1 MDRYN
6 IFSFVC
12 RTQCQC
18 REREREMDRYNIFSF
33 ICMQDPVLVCSPKS
47 PKKVTVLSPQSPA
60 KPGIKPSIR
69 SPLLQME
76 EASPEP
82 GSRDGPPPIQRL
94 VPNPMETSFP
104 DVPSPVAPL
113 MAAPSGN
120 LQSLGADIGGA
131 TTPVAPAQWQNPIM
145 LQAVMMQLLQLNPT
159 LSANPGLLQ
168 MMAVRHLMN
177 IQQLNEAAA
186 TQAGLASSG
195 GLANSVGGT
204 VTDAPSFSMGGLSL
218 DIETPPSTVS
228 PSAGI
233 AVSVSSTATPSGG
246 VVNVPSTASP
256 SQGAVT
262 TDDQL
267 SRDASSGR
275 STPSTDHS
283 IISTTRSTSVR
294 TTNTNPS
301 ETKTVIPEPSTKD
314 VRKPGSIITP
324 KKPKSKPPLRRPG
337 MLSGSSRPSLASDI
351 SDDDDGSYAQLM
363 SGGKP
368 IENTVRAIWE
378 DSRPLTTKG
387 EQKEN
392 SHILVTASNK
402 EVPKNT
408 ELAKKSGAE
417 HHGEKVVEISKSKT
431 KSEAANSQ
439 FLDKLQKYSSPDN
452 ILVSSTM
459 YASSQSLEDPI
470 PPRGRG
476 VRQTRLVASRSVS
489 ETSMESW
496 EEEVDPYPAPFKW
509 GNSDEILEDQSD
521 MPHHPVGLGTKK
533 KRQKSGTQKV
543 QNVAPV
549 TDITALGRKTVS
561 GSVGSGETQAR
572 RHGSGDA
579 HSQPLSR
586 SAWPTPESSSEGPS
600 LMSADGWWDRKTGSP
615 QPQR

>member
-1 MDRYN
+1 MDG
-6 IFSFVC
+6 
-12 RTQCQC
+12 
-18 REREREMDRYNIFSF
+18 YNIFSF
-33 ICMQDPVLVCSPKS
+33 ICKQDPVLVCSPKS
-47 PKKVTVLSPQSPA
+47 PKKVAVLSPQSPA
-60 KPGIKPSIR
+60 KPSSKPTFR

-82 GSRDGPPPIQRL
+82 GTSSLDGPPPIQRL
-94 VPNPMETSFP
+94 VPNPVESIVP
-104 DVPSPVAPL
+104 DMLSPVAPL

-177 IQQLNEAAA
+177 IQQLNDAAA

-195 GLANSVGGT
+195 GLTNSAGGT
-204 VTDAPSFSMGGLSL
+204 APSNSTGGLSL
-218 DIETPPSTVS
+218 DIETPPSSVS

-233 AVSVSSTATPSGG
+233 AVSVPSTASSSEG

-283 IISTTRSTSVR
+283 IISTTRSTTVR

-301 ETKTVIPEPSTKD
+301 EAKTVIPEPSTKD
-314 VRKPGSIITP
+314 ARKPGSIIAP
-324 KKPKSKPPLRRPG
+324 KKPKSKPPLRRPR

-378 DSRPLTTKG
+378 DSRPLTTKC
-387 EQKEN
+387 EQREN
-392 SHILVTASNK
+392 SHILVTASSK

-408 ELAKKSGAE
+408 ELAKKTGAE
-417 HHGEKVVEISKSKT
+417 HYGEKVVEISKSKT
-431 KSEAANSQ
+431 KSETANSQ

-452 ILVSSTM
+452 ILVSSTK
-459 YASSQSLEDPI
+459 YASSQSLENQI
-470 PPRGRG
+470 PAQGRG

-509 GNSDEILEDQSD
+509 GHKDEALEDQSD
-521 MPHHPVGLGTKK
+521 GPHHPVVLASKK

-543 QNVAPV
+543 PNVAPV
-549 TDITALGRKTVS
+549 PDITAQGRKSVT